1 MVLKNSLNQI
11 KKMKIIFNFFSYFLA
26 FLILVLNNSEFAYGI
41 GNVDWVLLK
50 ENNDGKE
57 WIDMGSLKSISDDEI
72 SVLTKF
78 FKNPKESND
87 KGQLSLYVMRI
98 NCNDKTFK
106 DTSINGIPQFG
117 SKWQTS
123 NNDELIDV
131 VIEKSCSEKIN

>member
-1 MVLKNSLNQI
+1 
-11 KKMKIIFNFFSYFLA
+11 MKIIFKFFSLCFA
-26 FLILVLNNSEFAYGI
+26 FLILILNNSEFAYGI

-57 WIDMGSLKSISDDEI
+57 WIDMGSIKSINDKEI

-78 FKNPKESND
+78 FKSPKDSND
-87 KGQLSLYVMRI
+87 KEQLTLYVMRI
-98 NCNDKTFK
+98 NCTEKTFK
-106 DTSINGIPQFG
+106 DTSINGIPQLN

-131 VIEKSCSEKIN
+131 VIEKGCSEIND

>member
-1 MVLKNSLNQI
+1 
-11 KKMKIIFNFFSYFLA
+11 MKIIFKFFSLCFT
-26 FLILVLNNSEFAYGI
+26 FSILILNNSEFAYGI

-57 WIDMGSLKSISDDEI
+57 WIDMGSIKEI
-72 SVLTKF
+72 NAGEITVLTKF
-78 FKNPKESND
+78 LKNPKEPSD
-87 KGQLSLYVMRI
+87 KEELSLYVMRI

-131 VIEKSCSEKIN
+131 VIEKGCSEKID

>member
-1 MVLKNSLNQI
+1 
-11 KKMKIIFNFFSYFLA
+11 MKIIFKFFSLCFT
-26 FLILVLNNSEFAYGI
+26 FVILILNNSEFAYGI

-57 WIDMGSLKSISDDEI
+57 WIDIGSIKEI
-72 SVLTKF
+72 NAGEITVLTKF
-78 FKNPKESND
+78 LKNPKEPSD
-87 KGQLSLYVMRI
+87 KEELSLYVMRI

-131 VIEKSCSEKIN
+131 VIEKGCSERINK

>member
-1 MVLKNSLNQI
+1 MN
-11 KKMKIIFNFFSYFLA
+11 IIYKFFSLCFT
-26 FLILVLNNSEFAYGI
+26 FLILILNNSEFAYAV

-57 WIDMGSLKSISDDEI
+57 WIDMGSIKEI
-72 SVLTKF
+72 NAEEITVLTKF
-78 FKNPKESND
+78 LKNPNEPSDKEE
-87 KGQLSLYVMRI
+87 LSLYVMRI
-98 NCNDKTFK
+98 NCKDKTYK

-131 VIEKSCSEKIN
+131 VIEKGCSEKID

>member
-1 MVLKNSLNQI
+1 
-11 KKMKIIFNFFSYFLA
+11 MKIILKFFSLCFV
-26 FLILVLNNSEFAYGI
+26 FLILVLDNAEFAYGI

-57 WIDMGSLKSISDDEI
+57 WIDMGSIKAINDKDI

-78 FKNPKESND
+78 LKNPKDSND
-87 KGQLSLYVMRI
+87 KEELSLYVMRI
-98 NCNDKTFK
+98 NCTEKKFK
-106 DTSINGIPQFG
+106 DTSINGIPQFN

-131 VIEKSCSEKIN
+131 VIKKGCSAVID

>member
-1 MVLKNSLNQI
+1 MR
-11 KKMKIIFNFFSYFLA
+11 IIFNFFSLCLV
-26 FLILVLNNSEFAYGI
+26 FLILFLNNSEFAYGV

-50 ENNDGKE
+50 ENIDGKE
-57 WIDMGSLKSISDDEI
+57 WIDMGSIKEI
-72 SVLTKF
+72 NDGELTILTKF
-78 FKNPKESND
+78 LKKSKESSD
-87 KGQLSLYVMRI
+87 KDQLSLYVMRI

-123 NNDELIDV
+123 NNDELIEV

>member
-1 MVLKNSLNQI
+1 
-11 KKMKIIFNFFSYFLA
+11 MKIIFKFFSLCFT
-26 FLILVLNNSEFAYGI
+26 FLILILNNSEFAYGI
-41 GNVDWVLLK
+41 GNVDWLLLK

-57 WIDMGSLKSISDDEI
+57 WIDMGSIKETNAGEI
-72 SVLTKF
+72 TVLTKF
-78 FKNPKESND
+78 LKNPKEPSD
-87 KGQLSLYVMRI
+87 KEELSLYVMRI

-131 VIEKSCSEKIN
+131 VIEKGCSEKID